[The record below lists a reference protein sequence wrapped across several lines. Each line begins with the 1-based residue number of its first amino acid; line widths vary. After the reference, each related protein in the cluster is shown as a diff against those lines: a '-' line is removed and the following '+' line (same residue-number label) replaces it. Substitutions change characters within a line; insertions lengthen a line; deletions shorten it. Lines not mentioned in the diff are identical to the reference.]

1 MSALNA
7 GTIDFTV
14 SITPIEGAEHF
25 TVTRVSDFQDIV
37 VAGSQYTFLQ
47 GRTLNLKELNTYP
60 LVCMEKGKTT
70 RKFWDSV
77 FKDHGCELHPNIEV
91 NSNDL
96 ISPTVL
102 HNLGIGFVPYKFAR
116 SSLMNYGLIQLELD
130 IPVPRRDIC
139 IVQNPQHP
147 LSPAA
152 KALLDMLI
160 HQEREPEEASL
171 I

>member
-1 MSALNA
+1 MNA

-37 VAGSQYTFLQ
+37 IAGSQYTFLQ
-47 GRTLNLKELNTYP
+47 GRTLTLKELNKYP
-60 LVCMEKGKTT
+60 LVCMEKGTTT
-70 RKFWDSV
+70 RKFWDSI

-116 SSLMNYGLIQLELD
+116 SFLMNYGLIQLELD
-130 IPVPRRDIC
+130 IPIP
-139 IVQNPQHP
+139 HP

-160 HQEREPEEASL
+160 HQEREPEVESL
-171 I
+171 EEYPQGNRLAY